1 VIITSSPHAQ
11 ATVPDAAAYA
21 ASKGGVHALL
31 HALAL
36 EGAEHGVRVN
46 ALIPGTIDTPM
57 VQRELSV
64 ASDPQEQMKRFAA
77 SHPLGRLGQPEEVA
91 AAALFLASD
100 AASFITGTTLNVDGG
115 LMAALPSGPA
125 IPYNS

>member
-1 VIITSSPHAQ
+1 
-11 ATVPDAAAYA
+11 
-21 ASKGGVHALL
+21 
-31 HALAL
+31 
-36 EGAEHGVRVN
+36 
-46 ALIPGTIDTPM
+46 M

-64 ASDPQEQMKRFAA
+64 ASDPEEQMKRFAA
-77 SHPLGRLGQPEEVA
+77 SHPLGRLGRPDEVA